1 MSSWPGDLLNALTI
15 SAVVG
20 LTFTGATGAG
30 RLSVFNVFE
39 DLMIF
44 MRNRLST
51 GIDSSIRDACGYGPA
66 GMGGPRKALGGI
78 IDFIIRYEAPE

>member
-1 MSSWPGDLLNALTI
+1 
-15 SAVVG
+15 
-20 LTFTGATGAG
+20 
-30 RLSVFNVFE
+30 
-39 DLMIF
+39 MIF